1 MTTAYR
7 ALPVIDIAGLIAGDD
22 GARARV
28 AADLGKAARESGF
41 LYCVGHGI
49 AREQR
54 ERLLSSAQRFFAQP
68 HDAKMRF
75 YIGNSTNHSGYVPA
89 GEEVFAG
96 ATPDAKEAFDV
107 PLDVPASD
115 PASGSNAFLG
125 PVQWP
130 DDQTFVDDV
139 KAYYAAVAEVAR
151 RMFAGFALA
160 MGLPGDWF
168 DARLTKPASQLR
180 LIHYPY
186 SPDAPPD
193 GPGIGSH
200 TDYECFTILLPTAPG
215 LEVLNGAGEW
225 IDVPPVEDA
234 FVVNI
239 GDMLEAMT
247 NGAFVATSHRVR
259 RVKEERYSF
268 PYFAAC
274 DYETVIEPL
283 PGFVCADRPAKYRP
297 LVSGDHL
304 LAQTA
309 QTFEYMKRRLADGTL
324 RLPDGALGLSS
335 FGEEARHARA

>member
-7 ALPVIDIAGLIAGDD
+7 TLPIVDIAGLSSGDAA
-22 GARARV
+22 ARLRV
-28 AADLGKAARESGF
+28 ARDLGAAARDSGF
-41 LYCVGHGI
+41 LYCTGHGVGRDLR
-49 AREQR
+49 A
-54 ERLLSSAQRFFAQP
+54 RLLGAAKTFFARP
-68 HDAKMRF
+68 HQAKMQV

-115 PASGSNAFLG
+115 PAHGRNAFLG

-130 DDQTFVDDV
+130 DDTAFRADV
-139 KAYYAAVAEVAR
+139 TAYYAAVASVAR

-160 MGLPGDWF
+160 MDLPEDWF
-168 DARLTKPASQLR
+168 DSRLTKPASQLR

-186 SPDAPPD
+186 NQAAPPD
-193 GPGIGSH
+193 GPGIGAH

-225 IDVPPVEDA
+225 IDVPPIEDA

-259 RVKEERYSF
+259 RVKEERYAF

-274 DYETVIEPL
+274 DYETVIAPL
-283 PGFVCADRPAKYRP
+283 PHFVTAGRPARFSP
-297 LVSGDHL
+297 IVSGDHL

-309 QTFEYMKRRLADGTL
+309 QTFAYMKKRLADGTMT
-324 RLPDGALGLSS
+324 LPQGALGLSS
-335 FGEEARHARA
+335 FGGEARDAPA